1 MPAAR
6 VGVICK
12 TSQAVN
18 QAAPAHDNS
27 AQAQAVAV
35 HDKRCENC
43 ARWTADGCC
52 IPRFQRLIDF
62 RENCQGWLGA
72 ESGPEHLHM
81 QASNN

>member
-1 MPAAR
+1 MQAAR

-18 QAAPAHDNS
+18 QAAHDN
-27 AQAQAVAV
+27 AV
-35 HDKRCENC
+35 HDKHCENWAC
-43 ARWTADGCC
+43 WEADRCS
-52 IPRFQRLIDF
+52 ILSFQMDF

-72 ESGPEHLHM
+72 EFGPEHLLHM